1 MKIRDYYYKR
11 STDLSAYLFLYR
23 GGPVMSQEN
32 SNDST
37 VQVQG
42 TGGIL
47 GAIERIGNR
56 IPDITM
62 LFIAAFV
69 ITCVVSALF
78 SQIHFGYIHP
88 TTGKEITITNMLA
101 PESLATLLTKM
112 VSNFA
117 GFPPLGHGY
126 CGDLGYRRRTGVRL
140 YCHGP
145 EKAFGRHTE
154 VSLNTYCHRCRYA
167 QSFGSR

>member
-1 MKIRDYYYKR
+1 
-11 STDLSAYLFLYR
+11 
-23 GGPVMSQEN
+23 MSQEN

-101 PESLATLLTKM
+101 P
-112 VSNFA
+112 
-117 GFPPLGHGY
+117 
-126 CGDLGYRRRTGVRL
+126 
-140 YCHGP
+140 
-145 EKAFGRHTE
+145 
-154 VSLNTYCHRCRYA
+154 
-167 QSFGSR
+167 

>member
-1 MKIRDYYYKR
+1 
-11 STDLSAYLFLYR
+11 
-23 GGPVMSQEN
+23 MSQEN

-69 ITCVVSALF
+69 S
-78 SQIHFGYIHP
+78 Y
-88 TTGKEITITNMLA
+88 
-101 PESLATLLTKM
+101 
-112 VSNFA
+112 
-117 GFPPLGHGY
+117 
-126 CGDLGYRRRTGVRL
+126 RL
-140 YCHGP
+140 YSHKFISDTFIPQQVKKLRLPICWLP
-145 EKAFGRHTE
+145 
-154 VSLNTYCHRCRYA
+154 
-167 QSFGSR
+167 SRWQLS